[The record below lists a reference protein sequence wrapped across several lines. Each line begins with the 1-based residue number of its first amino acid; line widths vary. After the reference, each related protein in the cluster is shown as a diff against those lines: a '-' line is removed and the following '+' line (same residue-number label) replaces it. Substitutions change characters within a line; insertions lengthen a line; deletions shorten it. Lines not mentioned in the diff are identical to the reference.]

1 MASKSNLNWIVFQL
15 LKISE
20 NDEKYPNILIPDFQ
34 TEESLVCCTKVVYS
48 YFSNTRPDI
57 CQSDPS
63 LAVKYYIAT
72 YLWVN
77 GAIIKVPKPE
87 PQTAMPV
94 AKARFFSKYIDTHTI
109 AGKYMRP
116 NPIPEKN
123 IICSCKK
130 LISVVRNK

>member
-1 MASKSNLNWIVFQL
+1 MSKVGFKMIHGHNYATWE
-15 LKISE
+15 LKIV
-20 NDEKYPNILIPDFQ
+20 K
-34 TEESLVCCTKVVYS
+34 
-48 YFSNTRPDI
+48 FSNFR
-57 CQSDPS
+57 QNHFSDFETPFSVGLPS

-77 GAIIKVPKPE
+77 GAIRKVPKPE

-116 NPIPEKN
+116 NPIPERN
-123 IICSCKK
+123 IIVAK
-130 LISVVRNK
+130 N

>member
-1 MASKSNLNWIVFQL
+1 MATKSNLNWIVFQI

-34 TEESLVCCTKVVYS
+34 TELRSLVCCTKVVYS

-116 NPIPEKN
+116 NPIPEKFDF
-123 IICSCKK
+123 IVK
-130 LISVVRNK
+130 ISL

>member
-1 MASKSNLNWIVFQL
+1 MLN
-15 LKISE
+15 
-20 NDEKYPNILIPDFQ
+20 PDFQ
-34 TEESLVCCTKVVYS
+34 TEGPEFNFSS
-48 YFSNTRPDI
+48 FSNTRPDI

-72 YLWVN
+72 YCWVN

-116 NPIPEKN
+116 NPIPEKCN
-123 IICSCKK
+123 NCKK
-130 LISVVRNK
+130 LVSVGRNKS

>member
-1 MASKSNLNWIVFQL
+1 MLN
-15 LKISE
+15 
-20 NDEKYPNILIPDFQ
+20 PDFQ
-34 TEESLVCCTKVVYS
+34 TERPEFNFSS
-48 YFSNTRPDI
+48 FSNTRPDI

-72 YLWVN
+72 YCWVN

-116 NPIPEKN
+116 NPIPEKY
-123 IICSCKK
+123 SKK
-130 LISVVRNK
+130 LISVGLNKS